1 VAEGSELTIAF
12 GPVGVAG
19 LVLLAAGAVRRSL
32 PLALLGGAALW
43 ADATR
48 PELGGFAAAR
58 AAR

>member
-1 VAEGSELTIAF
+1 VAERSELTIAF
-12 GPVGVAG
+12 GPVGVTG

-58 AAR
+58 AR